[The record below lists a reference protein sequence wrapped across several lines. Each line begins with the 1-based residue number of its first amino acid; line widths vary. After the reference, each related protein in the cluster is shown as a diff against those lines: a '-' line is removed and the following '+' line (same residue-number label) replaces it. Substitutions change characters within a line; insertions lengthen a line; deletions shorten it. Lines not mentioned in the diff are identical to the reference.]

1 MLLVKKAISYYQ
13 NYLKNIFGQILLSV
27 LVNLLLMAVMVR
39 FFMNT
44 GAAFLL
50 LIFWYI
56 NLDLLKKYF
65 NDIINGIIKE
75 E

>member
-1 MLLVKKAISYYQ
+1 MVKKAISYYQ
-13 NYLKNIFGQILLSV
+13 NYFKNIFGQILLSV